1 MGVEVPGNSLYN
13 NCMMNVRMIDKI
25 EKGDLVGDGF
35 EDGIVVDIVV
45 DGGDVW
51 YGVFDGKEA
60 WQLHLRDVVKVNDEY
75 VKDSIEGDV

>member
-1 MGVEVPGNSLYN
+1 
-13 NCMMNVRMIDKI
+13 MMNVRTVDKI
-25 EKGDLVGDGF
+25 EKGALVSDGF

-60 WQLHLRDVVKVNDEY
+60 WKWNRRDIKEVNGKELT
-75 VKDSIEGDV
+75 

>member
-1 MGVEVPGNSLYN
+1 
-13 NCMMNVRMIDKI
+13 MNVRTVDKI
-25 EKGDLVGDGF
+25 EKGDLVSDGF

-60 WQLHLRDVVKVNDEY
+60 WKWNRRDIKEVNGKELT
-75 VKDSIEGDV
+75 

>member
-1 MGVEVPGNSLYN
+1 
-13 NCMMNVRMIDKI
+13 MNVRMIDKI
-25 EKGDLVGDGF
+25 EKGDLVSDGF

-60 WQLHLRDVVKVNDEY
+60 WKWNRRDIKEVNGKELT
-75 VKDSIEGDV
+75 

>member
-1 MGVEVPGNSLYN
+1 
-13 NCMMNVRMIDKI
+13 MIIKI
-25 EKGDLVGDGF
+25 EKGDLVSDGF

-60 WQLHLRDVVKVNDEY
+60 WKWNRRDIKEVNGKELT
-75 VKDSIEGDV
+75 

>member
-1 MGVEVPGNSLYN
+1 
-13 NCMMNVRMIDKI
+13 MNVRKI

-35 EDGIVVDIVV
+35 EDGIVIDIRV

-60 WQLHLRDVVKVNDEY
+60 WEWNKREIKEVNGKELA
-75 VKDSIEGDV
+75 

>member
-1 MGVEVPGNSLYN
+1 
-13 NCMMNVRMIDKI
+13 MMNVRTVDKI
-25 EKGDLVGDGF
+25 EKGDLVSDGF

-60 WQLHLRDVVKVNDEY
+60 WKWHRRDIKEVNGKELTGEEY
-75 VKDSIEGDV
+75 S

>member
-1 MGVEVPGNSLYN
+1 
-13 NCMMNVRMIDKI
+13 MNVRMIDKI

-60 WQLHLRDVVKVNDEY
+60 WKWNRRDIKEVNGKELT
-75 VKDSIEGDV
+75 

>member
-1 MGVEVPGNSLYN
+1 
-13 NCMMNVRMIDKI
+13 MMNVRTVDKI
-25 EKGDLVGDGF
+25 EKGDLVSDGF

-60 WQLHLRDVVKVNDEY
+60 WKWNRRDIKEVNGKELT
-75 VKDSIEGDV
+75 